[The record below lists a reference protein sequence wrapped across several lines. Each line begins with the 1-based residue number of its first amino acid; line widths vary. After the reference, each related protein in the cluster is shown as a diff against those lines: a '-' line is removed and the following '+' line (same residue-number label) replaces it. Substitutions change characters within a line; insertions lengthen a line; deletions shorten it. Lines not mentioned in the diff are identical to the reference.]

1 MLSRRW
7 LILGALSLPAL
18 SGCGWEPLYADRETG
33 PADRELQA
41 IRVRPI
47 SERIG
52 QRLEVALRNSLNPEH
67 EGTPARYGLSVTLS
81 VSKTDLGVQSQG
93 LGTRGEVAVVATY
106 VLTDLK
112 TGAPLQNSTVHATE
126 SFDIQANGYST
137 VVAQDDAL
145 VRTVEEMR
153 REIVARLTLFMQ
165 RRAAV
170 AAS

>member
-1 MLSRRW
+1 MPSRRW
-7 LILGALSLPAL
+7 LILGALSLPTLA
-18 SGCGWEPLYADRETG
+18 GCGWEPLYADRETG
-33 PADRELQA
+33 PADEELRA

-47 SERIG
+47 SDRIG
-52 QRLEVALRNSLNPEH
+52 QRLELALRNSLNPDH
-67 EGTPARYGLSVTLS
+67 EEITARYSLGVVLS
-81 VSKTDLGVQSQG
+81 VSKSDLGVQSQG
-93 LGTRGEVAVVATY
+93 LGTRGEIGATATY
-106 VLTDLK
+106 ILTDLK
-112 TGAPLQNSTVHATE
+112 AGSQLQTGTVHAAE

-165 RRAAV
+165 HRKAV